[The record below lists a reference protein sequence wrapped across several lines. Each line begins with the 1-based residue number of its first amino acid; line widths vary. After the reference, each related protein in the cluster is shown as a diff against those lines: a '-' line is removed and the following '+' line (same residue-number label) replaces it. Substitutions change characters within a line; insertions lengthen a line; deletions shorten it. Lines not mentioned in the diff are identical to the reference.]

1 MEQLKYQ
8 TMEIPEELLKLFGR
22 PLPIH
27 SKKPVTGYI
36 IATVLILIG
45 GGLIINYIINKSSD
59 V

>member
-1 MEQLKYQ
+1 
-8 TMEIPEELLKLFGR
+8 MEIPEELLKLFGR